1 MKPEDLSRRS
11 FLKTTGAT
19 SIASLFPLGLAEGA
33 ASQTTAPVPIPSS
46 LVTLVNILQGTDST
60 PEFSRGNTLA
70 IAARP
75 FGMAHWTLQNH
86 DRTPWMFAPN
96 ERRIHGFRC
105 THQLSPWL
113 GDYGH
118 AVFLPFAGTI
128 NPNPGPRAASYRT
141 EGAKL
146 FPHRLQ
152 LHLTRYGVDTELI
165 PTERGCL
172 ITASF
177 AKPDPGFL
185 FDIPGEKLAEIHPD
199 PTTRTI
205 LFTSTAA
212 AGGVPPGFATYY
224 LLHFSEP
231 WSSLETRQLTHSSV
245 TQVHLAPGLKSVEV
259 RIATSFISFEQA
271 KINLDRELGSQTSTT
286 LRDEAEKVWNEHLG
300 RIEVSGGTLRQQ
312 QTLYSCL
319 YRTLLFPRVW
329 HEPDATGALHHRSA
343 YNGKVIAGVMYADHG
358 YWDVYRAW
366 YPFMTI
372 LFPERLG
379 EILQAWVNAYQEGG
393 WLPQFPCPG
402 YRACMTGS
410 LIDSVFGDAAC
421 KNLTGF
427 DLATAYVGLKKHA
440 TQPGDPDAGY
450 GRRGLTEYLQYGY
463 DPAGLVS
470 QSAAETVDA
479 AYGDF
484 CIAQVAKALGQQ
496 SDYEMFMKR
505 CEAWKKI
512 FDPETGFIRGKKADG
527 TFVEPFDPITW
538 GDPFVEGSACQH
550 RFDAPH
556 DFTGLIAALGGPDKL
571 VAAVEK
577 MLAIPAD
584 FNVGVYGSEI
594 HEMSEMAAVPYG
606 QYAHSNQPSHHILY
620 LFAAAG
626 RPDLT
631 RHWTRRVMEELYS
644 PEMFAG
650 DEDTGSMAAWYVL
663 SALGFYQLCPGKP
676 EYTLGRALFPSTKV
690 HLPKGKAL
698 TIEDAMK
705 PDNRG
710 TATLNGKRLGTSIT
724 HAELTAGGKLRFES

>member
-1 MKPEDLSRRS
+1 MPEDLSRRS
-11 FLKTTGAT
+11 FLKTTSAT
-19 SIASLFPLGLAEGA
+19 ALASLVPVATAEA
-33 ASQTTAPVPIPSS
+33 QTTAPAPTPSS

-60 PEFSRGNTLA
+60 PQFSRGNTLP
-70 IAARP
+70 IAALP

-118 AVFLPFAGTI
+118 AIFLPFAGPI
-128 NPNPGPRAASYRT
+128 DPAAGPRAASYRT
-141 EGAKL
+141 EDAKL
-146 FPHRLQ
+146 FPHTMQ

-165 PTERGCL
+165 PTERCCL
-172 ITASF
+172 ITAAF
-177 AKPDPGFL
+177 AKPVPGFL
-185 FDIPGEKLAEIHPD
+185 FEIPGDKPADIHPD
-199 PTTRTI
+199 PATQTI
-205 LFTSTAA
+205 RFTSTAA
-212 AGGVPPGFATYY
+212 AGGVPKDFATYY
-224 LLHFSEP
+224 ILQFSQA
-231 WSSLETRQLTHSSV
+231 WSTIETKQLPHSSV
-245 TQVHLAPGLKSVEV
+245 TQVHLAPGTKSVEV
-259 RIATSFISFEQA
+259 RIATSFVSFDQA
-271 KINLDRELGSQTSTT
+271 RLNLDRELGTRPPAV
-286 LRDEAEKVWNEHLG
+286 LRAEAEKVWNDQLG

-343 YNGKVIAGVMYADHG
+343 FNGQVTPGVMYADHG

-366 YPFMTI
+366 YPFMTV
-372 LFPERLG
+372 LFPERLA
-379 EILQAWVNAYQEGG
+379 EILQAWVNAYKEGG

-410 LIDSVFGDAAC
+410 LIDSIFGDAAC
-421 KNLTGF
+421 KNLPGF
-427 DLATAYVGLKKHA
+427 DLASAYAGLKKHS
-440 TQPGDPDAGY
+440 TEPGNPDAGY
-450 GRRGLTEYLQYGY
+450 GRLGITEYLKYGY
-463 DPAGLVS
+463 CPAGQVD

-484 CIAQVAKALGQQ
+484 CIAQVAKALGHQA
-496 SDYEMFMKR
+496 DYDMFMKR
-505 CEAWKKI
+505 SQSWKQL
-512 FDPETGFIRGKKADG
+512 FDPQTGFIRGKKADG
-527 TFVEPFDPITW
+527 AFVEPFDPITW
-538 GDPFVEGSACQH
+538 GDPYVEGAAWQH

-556 DFTGLIAALGGPDKL
+556 DFAGLTAALGGQAKL

-577 MLAIPAD
+577 MLAVPAD

-676 EYTLGRALFPSTKV
+676 EYTLGRALFPAAKV
-690 HLPKGKAL
+690 HLPGNKTL

-710 TATLNGKRLGTSIT
+710 IARLNGKVVASLT
-724 HAELTAGGKLRFES
+724 HAELIAGGKLRFES